1 MRSVER
7 VPSSAV
13 ACSSG
18 PMAWAGPSQRALPFL
33 GPGQDKLFLRLGT
46 EVYIWARFLD
56 TLSRPRDQY
65 LSSKACFKA
74 F

>member
-18 PMAWAGPSQRALPFL
+18 PMAWAGPSQRAFPVL

-46 EVYIWARFLD
+46 EVYIYYLGS
-56 TLSRPRDQY
+56 LS
-65 LSSKACFKA
+65 
-74 F
+74 